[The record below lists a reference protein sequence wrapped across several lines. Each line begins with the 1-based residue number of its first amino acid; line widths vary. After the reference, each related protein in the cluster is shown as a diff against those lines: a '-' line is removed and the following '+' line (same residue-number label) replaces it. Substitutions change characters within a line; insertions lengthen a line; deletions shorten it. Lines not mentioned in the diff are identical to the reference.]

1 MDILTRY
8 LLVFLFGGLL
18 CLPAQL
24 LICKTRLTPAR
35 ILTGYVV
42 SGVFFGAIGVY
53 KPLTELF
60 HSGAR
65 IPLTGF
71 GAALA
76 AGVKEAV
83 DEKGLFG
90 VLTGGVTAM
99 SAGLTAAMILS
110 LICALVFRSKRIE

>member
-1 MDILTRY
+1 MGFISRY

-18 CLPAQL
+18 CVPAQI

-35 ILTGYVV
+35 ILTAYVV
-42 SGVFFGAIGVY
+42 SGVVLGAAGVY
-53 KPLTELF
+53 KTLVYLF

-76 AGVKEAV
+76 DGVREAV
-83 DEKGLFG
+83 NEKGLLG
-90 VLTGGVTAM
+90 VFTGGVTAM
-99 SAGLTAAMILS
+99 SAGLTATMMLS
-110 LICALVFRSKRIE
+110 LVCAFVFRSKRIK